1 MSIGYSLSA
10 GLFEIRIEK
19 NAIKEASKSRNEWI
33 ASDKMAT
40 EPVKSPTMIFR
51 ITTRELLLTDK
62 KATFD
67 ECIIIHFQ

>member
-33 ASDKMAT
+33 ASDKMGT
-40 EPVKSPTMIFR
+40 GPVSPTMIFR